1 MSAGRVVLWRHAR
14 TGHNASG
21 RLQGQIDI
29 GLDEVGL
36 WQARTSAEALAA
48 TFRPTAVVSS
58 DLTRARTTAGLLAER
73 TGHSVTTDPRLR
85 ERSFGQWEGLTG
97 EEIAA
102 AWPDEYDAWRR
113 GADLVGV
120 GAESRSDVAGRT
132 AASIR
137 EHAAAYGPSD
147 TLVVVSHGA
156 AITLAVTALLDLS
169 VEGWRGLVGLDN
181 AHWATLRPSIPDA
194 EPSWRLTGYNL
205 GPRDT
210 VEDWNA
216 GPTH

>member
-1 MSAGRVVLWRHAR
+1 MSAGRIVLWRHAR

-36 WQARTSAEALAA
+36 WQARTSAQALAA
-48 TFRPTAVVSS
+48 TFLPTAVVSS
-58 DLTRARTTAGLLAER
+58 DLTRARTTADLLAER
-73 TGHSVTTDPRLR
+73 TGRTVTTDPRLR
-85 ERSFGQWEGLTG
+85 ERGFGRWEGLTG

-102 AWPDEYDAWRR
+102 TWPVEYDAWRR

-120 GAESRSDVAGRT
+120 GAETRSDVARRT
-132 AASIR
+132 AESIR
-137 EHAAAYGPSD
+137 EHAGAYGPAD

-181 AHWATLRPSIPDA
+181 AHWATLRPSGDA
-194 EPSWRLTGYNL
+194 VPPWRLTGYNL